1 MSLPSVSV
9 DQMRPKLLTLDQIQE
24 RLGKTEPLEAVHVAP
39 SAGSVKFKLDPDWAT
54 DLDAVADT
62 SVVGAAMSINGK
74 EYQLTKQAALQ
85 AAANLGLPG
94 PYVKKMPSALIEP
107 HLNYGYSGALT
118 EKEYKALTVKGNI
131 AAFTRPTVEPFSNIQ
146 LLDNAVKGLQK
157 LYGKDVEILG
167 DYKFNNTLKRTDVR
181 LILPHRFREIT
192 DSGMNDLA
200 DGVDLWSAGLHLSN
214 SAIGKTQTS
223 IESYLFR
230 WWCTNGETTSLD
242 EVGTWSRRG
251 EGTPDDVYEW
261 AQHAVDEIF
270 QGMDERFNQ
279 IQALTSLTLQGS
291 SLQDVIRQ
299 IYSDFDIPV
308 AQRRQI
314 TQALADSTIPS
325 TMYGIMNVIT
335 EAANEE
341 GMTPEHADRL
351 MRVGGSVPTT
361 IFDTIKA
368 KVWREGHLAEPDASN
383 PYEIITVQ

>member
-1 MSLPSVSV
+1 MTLPSVSI
-9 DQMRPKLLTLDQIQE
+9 DQMRPKLLTLDQVQE
-24 RLGKTEPLEAVHVAP
+24 RLSKTEPLDAVHVAP
-39 SAGSVKFKLDPDWAT
+39 DAAAIKFKLDPDWAT

-62 SVVGAAMSINGK
+62 SVVSAAMSINGK

-85 AAANLGLPG
+85 AAANIGLPG
-94 PYVKKMPSALIEP
+94 PYVKKMPAALIEP
-107 HLNYGYSGALT
+107 HLNYGYSGSLSD
-118 EKEYKALTVKGNI
+118 KEYKALTVKGNI
-131 AAFTRPTVEPFSNIQ
+131 AAFTRPTVQPFSNLQ
-146 LLDNAVKGLQK
+146 LLENAVAGLQG
-157 LYGKDVEILG
+157 LYGKDVEILA
-167 DYKFNNTLKRTDVR
+167 DYKFNNSLKRTDVR
-181 LILPHRFREIT
+181 LILPSRFREIT
-192 DSGMNDLA
+192 DSGMNDMQ

-214 SAIGKTQTS
+214 SAIGKTQTT

-230 WWCTNGETTSLD
+230 WWCTNGETTGLD

-251 EGTPDDVYEW
+251 EGTPEDVYAW
-261 AQHAVDEIF
+261 AREAVDEIF
-270 QGMDERFNQ
+270 SGMDERFNQ
-279 IQALTSLTLQGS
+279 IQALTSLKLQGS

-299 IYSDFDIPV
+299 IFSDFDIPV

-351 MRVGGSVPTT
+351 MRIGGSVPTT
-361 IFDTIKA
+361 VFDTIKA
-368 KVWREGHLAEPDASN
+368 KVWREGHLAEPDAHN